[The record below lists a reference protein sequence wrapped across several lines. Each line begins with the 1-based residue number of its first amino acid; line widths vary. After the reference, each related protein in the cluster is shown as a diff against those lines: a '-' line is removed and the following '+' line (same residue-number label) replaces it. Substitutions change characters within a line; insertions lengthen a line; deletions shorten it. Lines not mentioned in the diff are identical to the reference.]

1 MSDILLK
8 ASSRQPGKS
17 EAKALR
23 RDGNVPGVY
32 YAKDQDPIHFTVP
45 RLSLRDVVYTAE
57 AKVVNLEVEGL
68 GKKAAILK
76 DVSFDPITDDILH
89 VDLLGISAGQMITVE
104 IPLHLTGSSVGV
116 RNGGVLEQVMMKAHV
131 KVDPT
136 KMPEH
141 IDVDVTE
148 LDINSAIHIGDLK
161 TEGVEFED
169 REEAVIVTCVPPKVA
184 DATDE
189 AAVEGAEE
197 GAAAEGG
204 EEGAAEGG
212 EE

>member
-1 MSDILLK
+1 MSEIVLK
-8 ASSRQPGKS
+8 ANKREPGKS

-23 RDGNVPGVY
+23 REGNVPGVY

-68 GKKAAILK
+68 NTKSAILK

-89 VDLLGISAGQMITVE
+89 IDLLGIAAGQMITVE

-116 RNGGVLEQVMMKAHV
+116 RNGGVLEQVMLKAHV

-148 LDINSAIHIGDLK
+148 LDVNSALHIGDISV
-161 TEGVEFED
+161 EGIEFED
-169 REEAVIVTCVPPKVA
+169 RPEAVIVTCVPPKVA
-184 DATDE
+184 DTTAEAEAGEE
-189 AAVEGAEE
+189 AAS
-197 GAAAEGG
+197 EGG
-204 EEGAAEGG
+204 EEAATEEGGG